1 MKKVILLILPSLVFA
16 QQQDSISQINLEE
29 VVVKAAIQS
38 EELLGLTTAATVIP
52 KSNPISF
59 AQEINRIPGIQ
70 LQSGALNTNR
80 ISVRGIGAR
89 SPYSTTKIK
98 MYYNGIPVTNGV
110 GESTV
115 EAFDLENTD
124 RIRVVKGP
132 KATAYGAALGGLLEL
147 ESDLQ
152 KINGSQQDFSTLLG
166 SYGLFKTH
174 YQYNFSNEKKAF
186 RLSLHHLDRKGYRQ
200 NNNFRR
206 NGFWFENVYNL
217 GNNHKLGFFLNQ
229 INYNAQIPS
238 SLNQNDFE
246 NNPTKAAFTWNAA
259 KGFEQ
264 NNYALFA
271 VYHKWQKNRWQIQPS
286 LYYIDSDHYEARP
299 FNILDDRTY
308 SLGYRITGTYSKDT
322 SGFIFGI
329 EHRKENYFDK
339 IYRNLYREVDPQK
352 SVQGSLLNTQRQ
364 RRLSSNYFLTHY
376 GKWNQ
381 FSYQLGGNLNFNQ
394 YYYQR
399 NSDAAIESLNKGIL
413 APSVQ
418 LNYKNLGLNISQGYS
433 NPSLEESL
441 IAGQEFNS
449 DLRPEIGT
457 QYELSYHSTAE
468 ARLNWSAELYTID
481 VKDLFIEK
489 RLTEDLQALVN
500 AGRTQLTG
508 LDLSSSYQIQ
518 ADGLFENLLFSYQ
531 RSNHK
536 FKDFDDEGE
545 QREGLFIPG
554 VPKHRLALG
563 LSGNISNNISYN
575 LNHLYTDAI
584 IINNAN
590 TVYSPSFH
598 RLDMTLNYLKKWS
611 KDYQSEFTLGINNIT
626 NTAYASSFV
635 VNAVGFGGNAPRYY
649 YPADARNFFFSI
661 RIRKTGSQAL

>member
-1 MKKVILLILPSLVFA
+1 MKRAILLLLPSLVFA
-16 QQQDSISQINLEE
+16 QQRDSISQIDLEE
-29 VVVKAAIQS
+29 VVIKAAIKS
-38 EELLGLTTAATVIP
+38 EELLGLTTAATISP
-52 KSNPISF
+52 KTNPISF

-132 KATAYGAALGGLLEL
+132 KATAFGAALGGLLEL

-152 KINGSQQDFSTLLG
+152 KVNGSQQAFSALMG

-174 YQYNFSNEKKAF
+174 YQYNFSNEKKAL
-186 RLSLHHLDRKGYRQ
+186 RLSLHHLDREGYRQ

-217 GNNHKLGFFLNQ
+217 GDHHKLGFFLNQ

-259 KGFEQ
+259 KGYEQ

-271 VYHKWQKNRWQIQPS
+271 LYHKWQKNGLQIQPS
-286 LYYIDSDHYEARP
+286 IYYIDADHYEARP

-308 SLGYRITGTYSKDT
+308 SLGYRISGTYSKGN
-322 SGFIFGI
+322 SGFIFGL
-329 EHRKENYFDK
+329 EHRKENYFDRT
-339 IYRNLYREVDPQK
+339 YQNLYREVEPQK
-352 SVQGSLLNTQRQ
+352 SVQGTLLNTQRQ
-364 RRLSSNYFLTHY
+364 QRLSSNYFLSHY
-376 GKWNQ
+376 GQWNQ
-381 FSYQLGGNLNFNQ
+381 FSYQLGTNLNFNQ

-399 NSDAAIESLNKGIL
+399 NSDASIESTNKGIL
-413 APSVQ
+413 APSAQ

-441 IAGQEFNS
+441 IAGQEFNA

-457 QYELSYHSTAE
+457 QYELSFHSANQT
-468 ARLNWSAELYTID
+468 RLNWSAELYTID

-500 AGRTQLTG
+500 AGKTQLTG
-508 LDLSSSYQIQ
+508 LDLNSTYLIQ
-518 ADGLFENLLFSYQ
+518 QGGLLESLSFSYQ
-531 RSNHK
+531 WSHHK

-554 VPKHRLALG
+554 VPKHRMALSLNG
-563 LSGNISNNISYN
+563 HLSDKLSFN
-575 LNHLYTDAI
+575 LNHLYTDPV

-590 TVYSPSFH
+590 TAYAPSFH
-598 RLDMTLNYLKKWS
+598 RLDMTVVHQKKWS
-611 KDYQSEFTLGINNIT
+611 NGYQSELSLGINNIT

-661 RIRKTGSQAL
+661 RIRKSGSKPL